1 MAEHKVRRMEGSP
14 ADGQSPLYN
23 GEDMDYREI
32 IGNVVLNTE
41 DYPGRDLYSDGE
53 IEDVLLDIAMN
64 TDPADFDRVVEERKN
79 WPVMY
84 HFSSIR
90 TNIMSWMPIT
100 KDMKVLEIGSGCGA
114 ITGTIAQKAGSV
126 TCVELSR
133 KRSLINAYRNREK
146 DNIEIRLGNFEDVEK
161 KLDTDYD
168 MITLIGVFEYAQGY
182 ISSADPYHDF
192 LSIILRHLKPGGQ
205 LVMAIENRLGMKYFA
220 GATEDHSGQYFEGME
235 GYSDTS
241 RARTFAKPELEEI
254 LSGCGLSDYTF
265 YYPYPDYKF
274 PMSVYSDY
282 YLPKRGE
289 LRTNLANFDR
299 ERLILFDETQ
309 AFDSLVDSGL
319 FPLFANSFL
328 VVARGGKA

>member
-1 MAEHKVRRMEGSP
+1 ME
-14 ADGQSPLYN
+14 
-23 GEDMDYREI
+23 YRET
-32 IGNVVLNTE
+32 IGNVILNTE

-53 IEDVLLDIAMN
+53 IEDVLLDIAKN
-64 TDPADFDRVVEERKN
+64 TDPKDFDKVVEERQS

-84 HFSSIR
+84 HFSTIR
-90 TNIMSWMPIT
+90 TNIMSWMPI
-100 KDMKVLEIGSGCGA
+100 DRSMKVLEIGSGCGA
-114 ITGTIAQKAGSV
+114 ITGTIADKAGSV

-182 ISSADPYHDF
+182 ISSHTPYRDF
-192 LSIILRHLKPGGQ
+192 LAIILRHLKPGGQ

-220 GATEDHSGQYFEGME
+220 GATEDHSGKYFEGLE
-235 GYSDTS
+235 GYSETS
-241 RARTFAKPELEEI
+241 RARTFAKPELEALLTE
-254 LSGCGLSDYTF
+254 SGLSDYTF

-274 PMSVYSDY
+274 PMSIYSDY

-289 LRTNLANFDR
+289 LRMNLANFDR
-299 ERLILFDETQ
+299 ERMILFDETQ

-319 FPLFANSFL
+319 FPLFSNSFL
-328 VVARGGKA
+328 VVARG

>member
-1 MAEHKVRRMEGSP
+1 
-14 ADGQSPLYN
+14 
-23 GEDMDYREI
+23 MDYREI

-41 DYPGRDLYSDGE
+41 DYPGQDLYSDGA

-79 WPVMY
+79 WPIMY

-100 KDMKVLEIGSGCGA
+100 GSMKVLEIGSGCGA

-254 LSGCGLSDYTF
+254 LSGCELSDYTF

-274 PMSVYSDY
+274 PMSIYSDY

-299 ERLILFDETQ
+299 ERMILFDETQ

-319 FPLFANSFL
+319 FPLFSNSFL